1 MKDRLVLFQIPET
14 LNLTEMPEG
23 HIGKLR
29 IYESGKVEMVI
40 NDDKVFDVS
49 LSVSGSF
56 LQVYITI
63 IKII

>member
-14 LNLTEMPEG
+14 LNLAEMPEG

-56 LQVYITI
+56 LQVY
-63 IKII
+63 KRLDY